1 MHRQS
6 RAKRQANII
15 AEGIVKMKD
24 RIDLSALSD
33 VTYSAVY
40 SDACDAA
47 GLRSQTLEPGA
58 RLMAGPSSVLIGW
71 ARTALSLPVTEAPE
85 RPYGGEIDFIDSLQ
99 IDDLIVMDCSRQPA
113 AAWGELF
120 STAAV
125 ARGARGALIDGY
137 VRDLA
142 KIDTLNRFPVYG
154 RGARPT
160 DSLGRVSISAVDVP
174 VCVFGL
180 TVYPGDLVIADRDGV
195 AVVPKARAADIVE
208 RARTKAMTENDA
220 RRLLLEGGYL
230 RDVWET
236 YRVL

>member
-1 MHRQS
+1 MSQLH
-6 RAKRQANII
+6 
-15 AEGIVKMKD
+15 
-24 RIDLSALSD
+24 DLFDFDALSRT
-33 VTYSAVY
+33 TYSAVY

-58 RLMAGPSSVLIGW
+58 RLLAGPSGVLIGW
-71 ARTALSLPVTEAPE
+71 ARTALSLPVTQAPE
-85 RPYGGEIDFIDSLQ
+85 RPYGGEVDFIDSLGPN
-99 IDDLIVMDCSRQPA
+99 DLVVMDCSRQPA

-120 STAAV
+120 STAAL

-137 VRDLA
+137 ARDLD
-142 KIDTLNRFPVYG
+142 KIDTLGRFPVFG

-160 DSLGRVSISAVDVP
+160 DSLGRVSIGAVDVP

-180 TVYPGDLVIADRDGV
+180 TVHPGDLVVADRDGV
-195 AVVPKARAADIVE
+195 AVVPRAHAKDMMD
-208 RARTKAMTENDA
+208 RASTKAATENSA
-220 RRLLLEGGYL
+220 RGLLLEGGYL